1 VDELWHAAILDTKL
15 YAELQEALGLVLH
28 HRPSGASDQESEH
41 REKRLAVMKA
51 IYRANFSTDP
61 LGRPPLKP
69 AVSSRPQPGP
79 RLLNPISI
87 FVMTLTGNKHTLT
100 LDKQA
105 TIDDVKSAMQSIDG
119 TPFRHQQLYY
129 DGVVLSGGRTLER
142 YGIGN
147 ESTLHL
153 YTRPVGW

>member
-1 VDELWHAAILDTKL
+1 
-15 YAELQEALGLVLH
+15 
-28 HRPSGASDQESEH
+28 
-41 REKRLAVMKA
+41 MKA

-61 LGRPPLKP
+61 LGHPPLKP
-69 AVSSRPQPGP
+69 AVPSRPQPGP

-100 LDKQA
+100 FDRQA
-105 TIDDVKSAMQSIDG
+105 TIDVVKIAIQSIDG
-119 TPFRHQQLYY
+119 ISIHDQQLFY
-129 DGVVLSGGRTLER
+129 DGVVLDGGKTLER

-153 YTRPVGW
+153 YTRPVGR

>member
-41 REKRLAVMKA
+41 RERRLAVMKA

-69 AVSSRPQPGP
+69 AVPSRPQPDP

-100 LDKQA
+100 LDMQA
-105 TIDDVKSAMQSIDG
+105 TIDDVKSTIQSIDG
-119 TPFRHQQLYY
+119 IPVRDQRLFYAGRELGY
-129 DGVVLSGGRTLER
+129 GGTVES

-147 ESTLHL
+147 ESTVVLT
-153 YTRPVGW
+153 TRLVGC

>member
-15 YAELQEALGLVLH
+15 YAELQEALALVLH

-41 REKRLAVMKA
+41 REMRLTVMKA

-61 LGRPPLKP
+61 LGHRPLKP
-69 AVSSRPQPGP
+69 AVPSRPQPGS

-100 LDKQA
+100 FDRQA
-105 TIDDVKSAMQSIDG
+105 TIDVVKIAIQSIDG
-119 TPFRHQQLYY
+119 ISIHDQQLFY
-129 DGVVLSGGRTLER
+129 DGVVLDGGKTLER
-142 YGIGN
+142 YRIGN

-153 YTRPVGW
+153 YTRPVGR